1 MKDVE
6 CKTEVVLKIAKVL
19 EDSGLFQI
27 HNSTDQGYSIVFALR
42 HSDGMDKNSKDYDWT
57 ESCLTSLRWNC
68 PRNKKSWVLRQ
79 S

>member
-19 EDSGLFQI
+19 EDSCLFQI

-42 HSDGMDKNSKDYDWT
+42 HSDGMDKNSKDYD
-57 ESCLTSLRWNC
+57 
-68 PRNKKSWVLRQ
+68 
-79 S
+79 